1 MYYPEKARA
10 LFKRSKVFKI
20 LRRTGEAN
28 CDGKESLRLYRRSK
42 PDDTRPLEML
52 EDSDFDKIIVFWSR

>member
-10 LFKRSKVFKI
+10 LFKRNKV
-20 LRRTGEAN
+20 LRMSGRISEAD
-28 CDGKESLRLYRRSK
+28 CDKKESLRLYRRSK
-42 PDDTRPLEML
+42 PFDTRPLEML